1 MSLRRMVA
9 VEVEPTTEK
18 IAKIIWD
25 MSAREQCLLLSKLN
39 DLAFGEEVINGC
51 MQLQA
56 VRDEVDVAEYD
67 VAHSARHLINFI
79 IDYFKD

>member
-1 MSLRRMVA
+1 MSLRRVVA
-9 VEVEPTTEK
+9 VDVEPTTEE

-39 DLAFGEEVINGC
+39 NLAFGEEVMNGC

-56 VRDEVDVAEYD
+56 VRDEVDAAGYDIAE
-67 VAHSARHLINFI
+67 SARHLINYI
-79 IDYFKD
+79 IDYFKE